1 MVIVFVLVAV
11 LVLAVVVTANWYVWR
26 RLFRDTTRGP
36 GLTRRA
42 GAVLIAGGWVLA
54 ITALVAERSGAPFWL
69 QQVLAWPGF
78 LWLALSI
85 YLLLAVLAGEIVRPL
100 LRRFLEHRA
109 RRTDQGAQPGRAASA
124 APDSPANPTPTTAT
138 TAPRGNEGTAPAAQ
152 PDGGGDAAS
161 TATAVPAAGTR
172 AVGGAA
178 PAAASRRDGG
188 VGAPAAPQADGSGA
202 APASETAAGPRP
214 GGGTAHAA
222 ASAAASRRDGGVGA
236 PAAPQADG
244 SGAAPAS
251 ETAAGPRPGG
261 ATAHTPA
268 SAAASQSD
276 RGISATVLQPEIG
289 AGPDAAPEASPE
301 PAGAATLTP
310 TGPSRRLFVSR
321 VVAGA
326 AAAAAVGTVGY
337 GTYGVLR
344 GPKVKRVTVPLA
356 KLPRAAHG
364 YRIAVVSDVHLGPVL
379 GRGFAQKVVD
389 TINSTQPDLIAVVG
403 DLVDGSVKDLGPAAA
418 PLAQLRARHG
428 SYFVTGNHEYF
439 SGAEQW
445 VEEVRRLGI
454 DPLENARREMPHFD
468 LAGVNDVAGEEEGQG
483 PDFAKAL
490 GDRDTSR
497 ACVLLAH
504 QPVQIHDAVEHGVD
518 LQLSGHTHG
527 GQLWPGNL
535 IASGANPTLAG
546 LDRYGDTQLYVSRG
560 AGAWGPPT
568 RVGAPSDIT
577 VIELASKQA

>member
-11 LVLAVVVTANWYVWR
+11 LVLALVVTANWYVWR

-36 GLTRRA
+36 GLGRRA

-109 RRTDQGAQPGRAASA
+109 RRTDQGPLAGAGGNDGAGTSTA
-124 APDSPANPTPTTAT
+124 APKEDGVPAPGPEAGSRTGDPGAPTAVPATAAGT
-138 TAPRGNEGTAPAAQ
+138 RSGGGAPHAPASGTAPAAASQ
-152 PDGGGDAAS
+152 PDRG
-161 TATAVPAAGTR
+161 
-172 AVGGAA
+172 
-178 PAAASRRDGG
+178 
-188 VGAPAAPQADGSGA
+188 
-202 APASETAAGPRP
+202 
-214 GGGTAHAA
+214 
-222 ASAAASRRDGGVGA
+222 ASATT
-236 PAAPQADG
+236 PHLPN
-244 SGAAPAS
+244 
-251 ETAAGPRPGG
+251 GP
-261 ATAHTPA
+261 
-268 SAAASQSD
+268 
-276 RGISATVLQPEIG
+276 
-289 AGPDAAPEASPE
+289 GPDAPSEGSPE
-301 PAGAATLTP
+301 SPATANPTGTATPAGP
-310 TGPSRRLFVSR
+310 TRRLFVSR

-389 TINSTQPDLIAVVG
+389 TINATQPDLIAVVG
-403 DLVDGSVKDLGPAAA
+403 DLVDGSVQDLGPAVA

-445 VEEVRRLGI
+445 VEEVRRLGVN
-454 DPLENARREMPHFD
+454 PLENARREMPYFD
-468 LAGVNDVAGEEEGQG
+468 LAGVNDVAGEDEGQG

-490 GDRDTSR
+490 GDRDTAR